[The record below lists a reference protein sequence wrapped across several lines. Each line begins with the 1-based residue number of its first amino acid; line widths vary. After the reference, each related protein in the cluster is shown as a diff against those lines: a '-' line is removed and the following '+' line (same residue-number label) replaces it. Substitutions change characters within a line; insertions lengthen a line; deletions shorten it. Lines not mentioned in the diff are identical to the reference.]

1 MMETLNEYLPFLIKS
16 SYFLAAILFI
26 TGLRRMSAPGTA
38 RGGIV
43 WAGVGMLVATVA
55 TFLLPDMHNMVLIL
69 AALVS
74 STVLAWVSG
83 KKVAMTDM
91 PQMVAL
97 YNGMGGG
104 SAAFIGAMAL
114 FNAVDHIDTCS
125 MAGGSSHDCLSG
137 VPMVFAIVGV
147 YIGAISLGG

>member
-1 MMETLNEYLPFLIKS
+1 MMDMIQEYLPTLIKS

-43 WAGVGMLVATVA
+43 WAGIGMLIATVA

-74 STVLAWVSG
+74 STVLAWISG

-114 FNAVDHIDTCS
+114 FNAVDHMGGC
-125 MAGGSSHDCLSG
+125 AGCH
-137 VPMVFAIVGV
+137 I
-147 YIGAISLGG
+147 LGQTQSRLLRL

>member
-1 MMETLNEYLPFLIKS
+1 MMETLSEYLPFLIKS

-91 PQMVAL
+91 P
-97 YNGMGGG
+97 GP
-104 SAAFIGAMAL
+104 SRCAASCPL
-114 FNAVDHIDTCS
+114 
-125 MAGGSSHDCLSG
+125 SSTMRTAPTPS
-137 VPMVFAIVGV
+137 P
-147 YIGAISLGG
+147 